1 MHPPERRFWSSN
13 MKHWFPVAVFLHLDF
28 MDRIYDISKWNHGI
42 KFYLQ
47 STWQRTYS
55 IDSNNRIGQSS
66 NLNNRLSSRSGNEK
80 SLRYGDAQRERE
92 RERER
97 EIESMYVY
105 GVCCIKFSWIIFEL
119 ILYCFLLKTF
129 SFAGTLIEALVLLIL
144 FLFPPRAPLSSPFPF
159 FSFHLYYPPSFFFY
173 CVSDFILAVAHKVSP
188 TIKKNLNMKTWNE
201 KKEASYESK
210 KHNISL
216 VYTPVQFI
224 KD

>member
-1 MHPPERRFWSSN
+1 MHSPERKFWSSN

-97 EIESMYVY
+97 DREYVCVWCVLHQVFLNHIWADPLLLPAKDIF
-105 GVCCIKFSWIIFEL
+105 VCGNIDRSARSSHPLSFPPSCT
-119 ILYCFLLKTF
+119 TF
-129 SFAGTLIEALVLLIL
+129 VAFPLL
-144 FLFPPRAPLSSPFPF
+144 FLPSLLS
-159 FSFHLYYPPSFFFY
+159 SFFFFLLCFWFY
-173 CVSDFILAVAHKVSP
+173 
-188 TIKKNLNMKTWNE
+188 
-201 KKEASYESK
+201 
-210 KHNISL
+210 ISCRS
-216 VYTPVQFI
+216 
-224 KD
+224 